1 MLADGPYSQMDKR
14 QLRARIWSDL
24 RSSSHSSSY
33 SSSYPS
39 SYPISANFSLP
50 PTAATT
56 YPTSNFS
63 LRIKLEAEQNLRYPA
78 DRAWAKHLDKS

>member
-33 SSSYPS
+33 PSSYPS
-39 SYPISANFSLP
+39 SANFSLP
-50 PTAATT
+50 PTPAPT

-63 LRIKLEAEQNLRYPA
+63 LRIKLEAEGNLRYPA